1 MAASLQGAR
10 RREPTVP
17 GSLDRPGQPQA
28 PDQPGPNHMPG
39 QLRSPS
45 PPPER
50 LPAPD
55 RPDAAR
61 PADRAA
67 ATDEPVPWSR
77 ADLQQ
82 RLERLPRGHPS
93 SPHRP
98 GLSRGQPPGLR
109 DLDSLSHGEKTERDH
124 GRHPDDPDRQPDA
137 VKGDYWGEVPR
148 FRRAWADH
156 VCRWP
161 AEQVAAAVDRS
172 RDPAGSWRG
181 DGNHYLNPEQH
192 AQAKDE
198 IARVQRTE
206 KTLTEHMTEIQREN
220 ACGGWLEGMKFKLKG
235 EDRLKE
241 KIADLSQTS
250 APDATTEEIVREL
263 PDAIRYTFCA
273 EPDKYK
279 DAYWDIKERLQAHG
293 YTMCYGENH
302 WSGTQYKGINT
313 RWVTPEGQRF
323 EVQFHTP
330 ESFHAKQRVTHI
342 SYEHL
347 RNPLTKDSERRE
359 LMKFQQEVCSWI
371 TVPDGA
377 ADIPSY
383 REEGR

>member
-1 MAASLQGAR
+1 M
-10 RREPTVP
+10 P
-17 GSLDRPGQPQA
+17 GSLDRPGQPHA
-28 PDQPGPNHMPG
+28 PHQPGPNHIPG

-45 PPPER
+45 PPPEP
-50 LPAPD
+50 LPTPD
-55 RPDAAR
+55 RPDAPR
-61 PADRAA
+61 PADHAA
-67 ATDEPVPWSR
+67 ATDELAPWSR

-82 RLERLPRGHPS
+82 RLERLPPGHPS
-93 SPHRP
+93 SPYSP
-98 GLSRGQPPGLR
+98 GLSRDQPPGLR
-109 DLDSLSHGEKTERDH
+109 DLDSPFPGEKTEQDH
-124 GRHPDDPDRQPDA
+124 GSHPDDPDRQPDA
-137 VKGDYWGEVPR
+137 VKADYWREVPR
-148 FRRAWADH
+148 FLRVWADH

-161 AEQVAAAVDRS
+161 AEQVAGAADRS

-181 DGNHYLNPEQH
+181 DGNQYLNPEQH

-206 KTLTEHMTEIQREN
+206 ETLTEHMTETEREN

-250 APDATTEEIVREL
+250 APDATTEEIVREI

-273 EPDKYK
+273 EPEKYK

-330 ESFHAKQRVTHI
+330 ESFHAKQQVTHI
-342 SYEHL
+342 SYERL
-347 RNPLTKDSERRE
+347 RNPRTKDSERRE

>member
-1 MAASLQGAR
+1 MA
-10 RREPTVP
+10 
-17 GSLDRPGQPQA
+17 GSLDRPGQPHA
-28 PDQPGPNHMPG
+28 PDDRPTPDHMPG

-50 LPAPD
+50 LPTPD

-77 ADLQQ
+77 ADLEQ
-82 RLERLPRGHPS
+82 RLERLPAGHPS
-93 SPHRP
+93 SPHSP
-98 GLSRGQPPGLR
+98 GLSRDQPPGLR
-109 DLDSLSHGEKTERDH
+109 DLDSLSPGQKTEQDH
-124 GRHPDDPDRQPDA
+124 GGHPDDPDRQPDA
-137 VKGDYWGEVPR
+137 VKGDYWGELPR
-148 FRRAWADH
+148 FLRAWADH

-181 DGNHYLNPEQH
+181 DGNQYLNPEQH

-220 ACGGWLEGMKFKLKG
+220 ACGGWLEGIKFKLKG

-241 KIADLSQTS
+241 KLAEKIEHE
-250 APDATTEEIVREL
+250 PDRTPAQMVRQIN
-263 PDAIRYTFCA
+263 DAIRYTFCFKTA
-273 EPDKYK
+273 NYADGYRDVKQ
-279 DAYWDIKERLQAHG
+279 RLESHECRMV
-293 YTMCYGENH
+293 YSENH
-302 WSGTQYKGINT
+302 WHDDPEYKGINT

-323 EVQFHTP
+323 EVQFHTS
-330 ESFHAKQRVTHI
+330 ESYDAKQQVTHA
-342 SYEHL
+342 SYERL
-347 RNPLTKDSERRE
+347 RNPLTHDDERQE
-359 LMKFQQEVCSWI
+359 LRAFQRDGCYWI
-371 TVPDGA
+371 TVPEGV
-377 ADIPSY
+377 ADIADYPPE
-383 REEGR
+383 RPQFDAR